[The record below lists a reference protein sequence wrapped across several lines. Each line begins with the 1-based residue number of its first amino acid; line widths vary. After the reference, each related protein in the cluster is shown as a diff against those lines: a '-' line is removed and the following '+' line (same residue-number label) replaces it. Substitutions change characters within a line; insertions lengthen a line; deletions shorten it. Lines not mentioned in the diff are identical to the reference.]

1 MFLVLETIQRPV
13 PAHAPRA
20 FDQHHRVQ
28 RSHNEKRNAMTTFE
42 RSSRQRSTGT
52 PRWRLPLFAA
62 AVLIV
67 TGGSAYAGNTIDG
80 CYNKGSGALRVID
93 ATATQCK
100 SSETPISWNEVGLQG
115 SVGPTGPQGPQGAA
129 GAAGTSDAYVAKSRG
144 ASGALDGHVDIVAL
158 NVPAGDYVIS
168 AKTRL
173 LNGHTAGQPVECLL
187 STGDFST
194 ADIILEGDLT
204 IPLQD
209 TVSFAAASTVTLRCF
224 GVYGALYAADWVL
237 TAIRVGVLH

>member
-1 MFLVLETIQRPV
+1 M
-13 PAHAPRA
+13 
-20 FDQHHRVQ
+20 
-28 RSHNEKRNAMTTFE
+28 HNLHLLNIAGFNDHTTKRKAMTTFG
-42 RSSRQRSTGT
+42 RSSKQRSTVT

-67 TGGSAYAGNTIDG
+67 TGGSACAGNTIDG

-100 SSETPISWNEVGLQG
+100 SSETAVSWNEVGLQG
-115 SVGPTGPQGPQGAA
+115 PVGITGAQGPQGTA
-129 GAAGTSDAYVAKSRG
+129 GAAGASDAYVAKSRG

-173 LNGHTAGQPVECLL
+173 LNGHTAGQPVECQL
-187 STGDFST
+187 STGDLST
-194 ADIILEGDLT
+194 GDIIAAGDLT
-204 IPLQD
+204 IALQD
-209 TVSFAAASTVTLRCF
+209 TVSFVAPSTVAVRCF
-224 GVYGALYAADWVL
+224 GVDGVLYAADWVL
-237 TAIRVGVLH
+237 TAIRVGALH

>member
-1 MFLVLETIQRPV
+1 
-13 PAHAPRA
+13 
-20 FDQHHRVQ
+20 
-28 RSHNEKRNAMTTFE
+28 MTTLE
-42 RSSRQRSTGT
+42 RSSTQRSTGT
-52 PRWRLPLFAA
+52 PRWRLATFAA

-93 ATATQCK
+93 AAATQCK
-100 SSETPISWNEVGLQG
+100 SSETPISWNEVGLPG
-115 SVGPTGPQGPQGAA
+115 SVGLTGPTGPQGPQGMT

-144 ASGALDGHVDIVAL
+144 ASGVLDAHVDIVAL

-187 STGDFST
+187 STGDLST
-194 ADIILEGDLT
+194 GDIIGDLT
-204 IPLQD
+204 VPLQD
-209 TVSFAAASTVTLRCF
+209 TVSSESMVLSTRLTGYLPRSESACSIDRIYCNWFSHMSLKF
-224 GVYGALYAADWVL
+224 GPFRHALAGNAVRRHRGE
-237 TAIRVGVLH
+237 AK

>member
-1 MFLVLETIQRPV
+1 
-13 PAHAPRA
+13 
-20 FDQHHRVQ
+20 
-28 RSHNEKRNAMTTFE
+28 MTTFE
-42 RSSRQRSTGT
+42 RSSKQRSTGT

-67 TGGSAYAGNTIDG
+67 TGGSAYAGNTIDA
-80 CYNKGSGALRVID
+80 CYNKSSGALRVID

-100 SSETPISWNEVGLQG
+100 PSETPISWNEVGLQG
-115 SVGPTGPQGPQGAA
+115 SVGLTGPQGPQGTA
-129 GAAGTSDAYVAKSRG
+129 GAAGASDAYVAKSRG

-194 ADIILEGDLT
+194 GDIIADGDLT

-224 GVYGALYAADWVL
+224 GVYGVLYAADWVL

>member
-1 MFLVLETIQRPV
+1 
-13 PAHAPRA
+13 
-20 FDQHHRVQ
+20 
-28 RSHNEKRNAMTTFE
+28 MTTFE
-42 RSSRQRSTGT
+42 RSSKPRSTGT
-52 PRWRLPLFAA
+52 PRWRLPLLAA
-62 AVLIV
+62 AALIV

-80 CYNKGSGALRVID
+80 CYNKGTGALRVID

-115 SVGPTGPQGPQGAA
+115 SVGPTGPQGPQGVA
-129 GAAGTSDAYVAKSRG
+129 GASGTSDAYVAKSRG
-144 ASGALDGHVDIVAL
+144 ASGVLDGHVDIVAL

-173 LNGHTAGQPVECLL
+173 LNGHTDGQPVECLL

-194 ADIILEGDLT
+194 GDIIVAGDLT